1 MGNYLC
7 IDVFNRNTLVDATE
21 KLYFPVVSRVIL
33 ERGVKGRA
41 TLDIRQRRQDPLVQS
56 KMVRV
61 LLEITKLVYKY
72 ALITAEGTR

>member
-1 MGNYLC
+1 
-7 IDVFNRNTLVDATE
+7 
-21 KLYFPVVSRVIL
+21 VSRIIL
-33 ERGVKGRA
+33 DRGVKGRA
-41 TLDIRQRRQDPLVQS
+41 TLKNVRQRRQDPLIQL